1 DTMPAGDIVILHAC
15 CHNPTGVDLSEAQ
28 WRAVVEALGQ
38 KQLVP
43 FLDMAYQGFAEGI
56 AEDALAL
63 NLFAESGQSFLVSS
77 SFSKS
82 FSLYGERVG
91 ALSLVTQNSDET
103 ARVVSQL
110 KRVIRTNYSSPPTH
124 GAAVV
129 AAILTSPALRHIWE
143 TELGQMRDRILAMRQ
158 GFVDGLQAL
167 GVRRDFSFVT
177 QQRGMF
183 SYSGLSSD
191 QVDRLRTEHGI
202 YALSSGRICLAA
214 LNTRNLGSVCKA
226 IASLL

>member
-1 DTMPAGDIVILHAC
+1 
-15 CHNPTGVDLSEAQ
+15 
-28 WRAVVEALGQ
+28 
-38 KQLVP
+38 
-43 FLDMAYQGFAEGI
+43 
-56 AEDALAL
+56 
-63 NLFAESGQSFLVSS
+63 
-77 SFSKS
+77 
-82 FSLYGERVG
+82 
-91 ALSLVTQNSDET
+91 
-103 ARVVSQL
+103 
-110 KRVIRTNYSSPPTH
+110 
-124 GAAVV
+124 
-129 AAILTSPALRHIWE
+129 
-143 TELGQMRDRILAMRQ
+143 MRDRILAMRQ

-202 YALSSGRICLAA
+202 YALSSGRICLAT